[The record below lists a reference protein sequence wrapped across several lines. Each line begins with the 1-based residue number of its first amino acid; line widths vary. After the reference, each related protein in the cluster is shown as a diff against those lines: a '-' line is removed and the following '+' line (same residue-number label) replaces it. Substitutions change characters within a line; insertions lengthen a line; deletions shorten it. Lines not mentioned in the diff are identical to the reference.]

1 MLSEGCV
8 SSVLECNL
16 CVFNGHVQMIVLT
29 PCGKP
34 REALV
39 QEQMT
44 KNNFL

>member
-8 SSVLECNL
+8 SSVVECNL
-16 CVFNGHVQMIVLT
+16 CVFNGHVQMLILT
-29 PCGKP
+29 PYGKP

-44 KNNFL
+44 KSYFL